1 MAIRAVAPSCLQRA
15 QTTIAWWVWKLRA
28 LPELGSST
36 RWHRWQVAA
45 RPIILFSTGY
55 GCMALL
61 RMTPTEVSTSAGPP
75 TYPSSIRSLRI
86 FTASRA
92 PELVVILRRF
102 PVVLGMA
109 RWDPTRS
116 QTTFLRRQGRTFYS
130 VEALRTAHRLTFR

>member
-1 MAIRAVAPSCLQRA
+1 MA
-15 QTTIAWWVWKLRA
+15 
-28 LPELGSST
+28 
-36 RWHRWQVAA
+36 
-45 RPIILFSTGY
+45 
-55 GCMALL
+55 ALL
-61 RMTPTEVSTSAGPP
+61 IISFLTECGCTALLKMTPTVAYGSEGAP
-75 TYPSSIRSLRI
+75 TCPSSIRSLRI

-130 VEALRTAHRLTFR
+130 VEALRTAHRLTFRRARITCSDP